1 MQFNTYRAQ
10 FWQGVRDLLPLVSGV
25 LPFGLIAGANGV
37 ALGMSPETIMG
48 MTMLFFAGS
57 AQLAAYQLIQ
67 ENAPFVIIL
76 VTSVVVNLR
85 FAIYSATFAPLL
97 APLKKHQRWP
107 IAYLLSDQVYGLCA
121 IPDQMAKSDGERL
134 WYLIGVASSMWLSWI
149 LSVIA
154 GVALGASIPAAWSLE
169 FTIPLAFLA
178 MLVSTIT
185 RPVMLL
191 VATVSGVCAVL
202 FQLLPYNSGFIV
214 AVVAGVV
221 AGLLLPNFLPANV
234 PSANKLK
241 QNQSEQ
247 TKTLTQPQAQE
258 DN

>member
-1 MQFNTYRAQ
+1 MQFSTYRAE

-37 ALGMSPETIMG
+37 TLGMSPETIMG
-48 MTMLFFAGS
+48 MTVLFFAGS
-57 AQLAAYQLIQ
+57 AQLATYQLIQ

-97 APLKKHQRWP
+97 APMKRIKRWP
-107 IAYLLSDQVYGLCA
+107 LAYLLSDQVYGLCSVPA
-121 IPDQMAKSDGERL
+121 QQQRSDGERL
-134 WYLIGVASSMWLSWI
+134 WYLIGVATSMWLSWI

-154 GVALGASIPAAWSLE
+154 GIALGASIPTEWSLE

-178 MLVSTIT
+178 MLVATIT
-185 RPVMLL
+185 RPILL
-191 VATVSGVCAVL
+191 VVAVVSGFSTLL

-214 AVVAGVV
+214 AVAAGVI
-221 AGLLLPNFLPANV
+221 AGLVSPKLLGRYA
-234 PSANKLK
+234 KL
-241 QNQSEQ
+241 
-247 TKTLTQPQAQE
+247 QE
-258 DN
+258 ER

>member
-1 MQFNTYRAQ
+1 MPLSAYREA

-48 MTMLFFAGS
+48 MTVLFFAGS

-97 APLKKHQRWP
+97 APMKRIKRWP
-107 IAYLLSDQVYGLCA
+107 LAYLLSDQVYGLCSVPA
-121 IPDQMAKSDGERL
+121 QQQRSDGERL
-134 WYLIGVASSMWLSWI
+134 WYLIGVATSMWLSWV

-154 GVALGASIPAAWSLE
+154 GIALGASIPSEWSLE

-185 RPVMLL
+185 RPILL
-191 VATVSGVCAVL
+191 IVAIVSGLSAVL

-214 AVVAGVV
+214 AVAAGVV
-221 AGLLLPNFLPANV
+221 AGLLLP
-234 PSANKLK
+234 KLAGR
-241 QNQSEQ
+241 QVR
-247 TKTLTQPQAQE
+247 PQE
-258 DN
+258 GR

>member
-1 MQFNTYRAQ
+1 MQFNTYRAE

-48 MTMLFFAGS
+48 MTVLFFAGS

-76 VTSVVVNLR
+76 VTAVVVNLR

-97 APLKKHQRWP
+97 APMKRIKRWP
-107 IAYLLSDQVYGLCA
+107 LAYMLSDQVYGLCSVPA
-121 IPDQMAKSDGERL
+121 QQQRSDGERL
-134 WYLIGVASSMWLSWI
+134 WYLIGVATSMWLSWV
-149 LSVIA
+149 LSVVA
-154 GVALGASIPAAWSLE
+154 GIALGASIPPEWSLE

-178 MLVSTIT
+178 MLVATIT
-185 RPVMLL
+185 RPILL
-191 VATVSGVCAVL
+191 IVAVVSGLSAVL

-214 AVVAGVV
+214 AVAAGVI
-221 AGLLLPNFLPANV
+221 AGLVLPKLLGREP
-234 PSANKLK
+234 KL
-241 QNQSEQ
+241 
-247 TKTLTQPQAQE
+247 QE
-258 DN
+258 ER

>member
-1 MQFNTYRAQ
+1 MQFSAYRTE

-48 MTMLFFAGS
+48 MTVLFFAGS

-97 APLKKHQRWP
+97 APMKRIKRWP
-107 IAYLLSDQVYGLCA
+107 LAYLLSDQVYGLCSVPA
-121 IPDQMAKSDGERL
+121 QLQRSDGGRL
-134 WYLIGVASSMWLSWI
+134 WYLIGVATSMWLSWV
-149 LSVIA
+149 LSVIS
-154 GVALGASIPAAWSLE
+154 GIALGASIPPEWSLE

-185 RPVMLL
+185 RPILL
-191 VATVSGVCAVL
+191 IVAIVSGLSAVL
-202 FQLLPYNSGFIV
+202 FQRLPYNSGFIV
-214 AVVAGVV
+214 AVSAGVI
-221 AGLLLPNFLPANV
+221 AGVLLPKFV
-234 PSANKLK
+234 GRQVK
-241 QNQSEQ
+241 
-247 TKTLTQPQAQE
+247 PQE
-258 DN
+258 GR